1 MTPRLTVI
9 GVDTGCTGLR
19 DADHLARELAPPG
32 TVFAC
37 THLIRDGRPHIAL
50 SFAVPAGAAVGH
62 AWRHLAEQGAG
73 AALGDRR
80 SGPAELSAGAVQAA
94 AEHTAR
100 SAGRA
105 VVFPGSPA
113 LTGTLA
119 VAALSAASAIDE
131 VTALGAAG
139 PLDAG
144 QQIVTRDHV
153 RPEWRAGRLVLTVM
167 PAAGGTLIPFEV
179 PNPTPC
185 CADHGHDD

>member
-1 MTPRLTVI
+1 MTSRLTVI
-9 GVDTGCTGLR
+9 GVDTGCTSLR
-19 DADHLARELAPPG
+19 DADHLVREFAPMG
-32 TVFAC
+32 AVFAC

-50 SFAVPAGAAVGH
+50 SFAVPAGAAADD
-62 AWRHLAEQGAG
+62 AWRNFVAQGTG
-73 AALGDRR
+73 AALQERR
-80 SGPAELSAGAVQAA
+80 AGPAELAAGAAQAA

-105 VVFPGSPA
+105 VVFPGSSA

-119 VAALSAASAIDE
+119 LGALSAASAIDE
-131 VTALGAAG
+131 VTVLGAPG
-139 PLDAG
+139 LHDAG
-144 QQIVTRDHV
+144 QQVVTRDHV

-185 CADHGHDD
+185 CADHGHED

>member
-1 MTPRLTVI
+1 MTTGLTVI

-19 DADHLARELAPPG
+19 DADHLARELAPPV

-50 SFAVPAGAAVGH
+50 SFAVPAGTAADD
-62 AWRHLAEQGAG
+62 AWRHLAAQEAG

-80 SGPAELSAGAVQAA
+80 SGPAGLAAGAAQAA
-94 AEHTAR
+94 AEPTAR
-100 SAGRA
+100 SAGRV

-113 LTGTLA
+113 LTGTVA
-119 VAALSAASAIDE
+119 VAALSASAIDE
-131 VTALGAAG
+131 VTALGAPG

-153 RPEWRAGRLVLTVM
+153 RPEWRGGRLVLTVM

-185 CADHGHDD
+185 CADHAYDD